1 MTISIF
7 SCIVLRQAI
16 MELFSNNPNTGYHA
30 CSTVRGVLE
39 NLQLTNGI
47 KYFNV
52 FDELETI
59 RQIILMGIKGAM

>member
-1 MTISIF
+1 
-7 SCIVLRQAI
+7 

-52 FDELETI
+52 FDELEEI
-59 RQIILMGIKGAM
+59 RQIILKGIKGAM